1 MELSSLALI
10 RAKDD
15 LSEKIIVSV
24 VGCGGKTTFIK
35 TLSESIKNKKVLI
48 TTTTKIRPEQGT
60 ILINS
65 LDDCIKHIPK
75 EAVYCYGVINE
86 SSGKLE
92 AMPLHILKDVVS
104 KFDIA
109 LIEADGSKG
118 IACKGW
124 RDYEPVVPNY
134 TTYTVGI
141 ITLSSLNKAVSDET
155 VFRQEEFKA
164 LTKIKSDERID
175 YKHIARMLCERNGM
189 FYKSVGKK
197 ILCINK
203 VESSEGISMAKK
215 LAEVVK
221 KEYGSDFFD
230 KIVYGSAMA
239 ASWNEV

>member
-1 MELSSLALI
+1 MELSSHALI
-10 RAKDD
+10 SAKED
-15 LSEKIIVSV
+15 LSEKTIVSV

-35 TLSESIKNKKVLI
+35 TLSESIKDKRVLI
-48 TTTTKIRPEQGT
+48 TTTTKIRPEQGI
-60 ILINS
+60 ILINN
-65 LDDCIKHIPK
+65 LDECIKHIPK
-75 EAVYCYGVINE
+75 KDVYCYGIINE

-92 AMPLHILKDVVS
+92 AMPLHILKEVVF

-124 RDYEPVVPNY
+124 RDYEPVVPSY
-134 TTYTVGI
+134 TTHTVGI
-141 ITLSSLNKAVSDET
+141 ITLSSLEKAVSDET
-155 VFRQEEFKA
+155 VFRQQEFIA
-164 LTKIKSDERID
+164 LTGIKSDEKID
-175 YKHIARMLCERNGM
+175 YKHIARMLCEKNGM

-203 VESSEGISMAKK
+203 VESSECISKAEK

-221 KEYGSDFFD
+221 KEYGQDFFD